1 LQKWSAQQSC
11 QSNIRKKRNQPC
23 NQWWQL
29 GKYRKIIK
37 SLNQNMMKKNMGKV
51 DKMMRIIVAM
61 VIGLLYFNNTISGM
75 LGMILLVLA
84 MVFLLTS
91 LINFCPLYLPFGID
105 TREENE

>member
-1 LQKWSAQQSC
+1 
-11 QSNIRKKRNQPC
+11 
-23 NQWWQL
+23 
-29 GKYRKIIK
+29 
-37 SLNQNMMKKNMGKV
+37 MMKKNMGKV

-61 VIGLLYFNNTISGM
+61 VIGLLYFNNNISGM

-105 TREENE
+105 TREEKE